1 MTNIIIFKSCIGNNL
16 LSFGFQVICTELCI
30 FPVAYKKQNNKEALI
45 CSCSVTY
52 FQYSGI
58 TFKATF

>member
-16 LSFGFQVICTELCI
+16 LSFICTELCI
-30 FPVAYKKQNNKEALI
+30 FPIAYKKQNNKETLI

-58 TFKATF
+58 TFKAT